1 MNSRERLLTAFN
13 HKIPDRIPWSGLIT
27 DYFIN
32 SYKNKYGEINPAD
45 FLKEVGAD
53 VVNWVGMKAKSK
65 IIVKIYSI
73 RGRFSE

>member
-32 SYKNKYGEINPAD
+32 SYKKKYGEINPAD
-45 FLKEVGAD
+45 FLKKVYPECA
-53 VVNWVGMKAKSK
+53 
-65 IIVKIYSI
+65 
-73 RGRFSE
+73 